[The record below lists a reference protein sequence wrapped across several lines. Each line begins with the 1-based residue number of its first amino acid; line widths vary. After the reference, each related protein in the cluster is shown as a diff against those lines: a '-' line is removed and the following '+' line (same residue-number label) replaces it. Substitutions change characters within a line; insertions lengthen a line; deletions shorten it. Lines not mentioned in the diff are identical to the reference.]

1 MMPTYP
7 QLLSP
12 TYEPHVYSASWQ
24 KQYVAQFFTL
34 ESGEKNGNSATYR
47 CRLHPEAPVFKA
59 HFPGFPVLPGV
70 LTLKMVVDAI
80 NASQFFSTQTLTVQS
95 IGNAKYLAVVN
106 PQETQEVE
114 ISVTLKAEKNADE
127 PAVFQFKATV
137 QNGETRFATFSFS
150 CTAADF
156 ITVGVEENEVCAVI
170 PTYQNAKTLLKVVA
184 DVHRV
189 VDTVFVVDDGSN
201 DGTAALLDKATGNE
215 RPEKVLTHPKN
226 CGKGA
231 ALKTGLTYARQQG
244 FRYAVTVDA
253 DGQHRADDIPALLKA
268 VEEEPDA
275 LAIGSRGLQHENM
288 PAKSTFANR
297 FSNFWFALQ
306 TLQRLPDTQS
316 GLRVYP
322 LRCLHGLRWMS
333 ARYEAELTL
342 LVFSAWAGVKLL
354 PVPVSVYYPP
364 RDQRVTHFRPGR
376 DFTRISVL
384 NTLLCFLM
392 VVYGWP
398 RIFADRLQGVS
409 KACFVSRELFTLT
422 SCQIW

>member
-1 MMPTYP
+1 MSLTSI
-7 QLLSP
+7 L
-12 TYEPHVYSASWQ
+12 PHGK

-114 ISVTLKAEKNADE
+114 ISVALKAEKNADE

-156 ITVGVEENEVCAVI
+156 ITVDVEENEVCAVI

-201 DGTAALLDKATGNE
+201 DGTAALLDKATGSE

-322 LRCLHGLRWMS
+322 LRRLHGLRWMS

-398 RIFADRLQGVS
+398 RIFCRQIARGV
-409 KACFVSRELFTLT
+409 KGVFRK
-422 SCQIW
+422 

>member
-1 MMPTYP
+1 MSLTSI
-7 QLLSP
+7 L
-12 TYEPHVYSASWQ
+12 PHGK

-34 ESGEKNGNSATYR
+34 EAGEKNGNSATYR

-114 ISVTLKAEKNADE
+114 ISVALKAEKNADE

-275 LAIGSRGLQHENM
+275 LVIGSRGLQHENM

-398 RIFADRLQGVS
+398 RIFCRQIARGV
-409 KACFVSRELFTLT
+409 KGVFCK
-422 SCQIW
+422 

>member
-1 MMPTYP
+1 MSLTSI
-7 QLLSP
+7 L
-12 TYEPHVYSASWQ
+12 PHGK

-114 ISVTLKAEKNADE
+114 ISVALKAEKNADE
-127 PAVFQFKATV
+127 PAVFQFKASV

-268 VEEEPDA
+268 VEEEPDTI
-275 LAIGSRGLQHENM
+275 AIGSRGLQHENM

-316 GLRVYP
+316 GLRIYP
-322 LRCLHGLRWMS
+322 LQRLHGLRWMS

-398 RIFADRLQGVS
+398 RIFCRQIARGV
-409 KACFVSRELFTLT
+409 KGVFRK
-422 SCQIW
+422 

>member
-1 MMPTYP
+1 MSLTSI
-7 QLLSP
+7 L
-12 TYEPHVYSASWQ
+12 PHGK

-95 IGNAKYLAVVN
+95 IGNAKYLAVIN

-114 ISVTLKAEKNADE
+114 ISVALKAEKNADE

-322 LRCLHGLRWMS
+322 LRRLHGLRWMS

-398 RIFADRLQGVS
+398 RIFCRQIARGVIGVFR
-409 KACFVSRELFTLT
+409 K
-422 SCQIW
+422 

>member
-1 MMPTYP
+1 MSLTSI
-7 QLLSP
+7 L
-12 TYEPHVYSASWQ
+12 PHGK

-34 ESGEKNGNSATYR
+34 EAGEKNGNSATYR

-95 IGNAKYLAVVN
+95 IGSAKYLAVVN

-114 ISVTLKAEKNADE
+114 ISVALKAEKNADK

-231 ALKTGLTYARQQG
+231 ALKTGLMYARQQG

-322 LRCLHGLRWMS
+322 LRRLHGLRWMS

-398 RIFADRLQGVS
+398 RIFCRQIARGV
-409 KACFVSRELFTLT
+409 KGVFRK
-422 SCQIW
+422 

>member
-1 MMPTYP
+1 MSLTSILP
-7 QLLSP
+7 QGK
-12 TYEPHVYSASWQ
+12 

-114 ISVTLKAEKNADE
+114 ISVALKAEKNADE

-322 LRCLHGLRWMS
+322 LRRLHGLRWMS

-398 RIFADRLQGVS
+398 RIFCRQIARGV
-409 KACFVSRELFTLT
+409 KGVFRK
-422 SCQIW
+422 

>member
-1 MMPTYP
+1 MSLTSI
-7 QLLSP
+7 L
-12 TYEPHVYSASWQ
+12 PHGK

-34 ESGEKNGNSATYR
+34 EAGEKNGNSATYR

-114 ISVTLKAEKNADE
+114 ISVALKAEKNADE

-322 LRCLHGLRWMS
+322 LRRLHGLRWMS

-398 RIFADRLQGVS
+398 RIFCHQIARGV
-409 KACFVSRELFTLT
+409 KGVFRK
-422 SCQIW
+422 

>member
-1 MMPTYP
+1 MSLTSI
-7 QLLSP
+7 L
-12 TYEPHVYSASWQ
+12 PHGK

-95 IGNAKYLAVVN
+95 IGNTKYLAVVN

-114 ISVTLKAEKNADE
+114 ISVALKAEKNADE

-322 LRCLHGLRWMS
+322 LRRLHGLRWMS

-398 RIFADRLQGVS
+398 RIFCRQIARGV
-409 KACFVSRELFTLT
+409 KGVFRK
-422 SCQIW
+422 

>member
-1 MMPTYP
+1 MSLTSI
-7 QLLSP
+7 L
-12 TYEPHVYSASWQ
+12 PHGK

-34 ESGEKNGNSATYR
+34 ESGERNGNSATYR

-80 NASQFFSTQTLTVQS
+80 NASQFFSTQTLMVQS

-114 ISVTLKAEKNADE
+114 ISVALKAEKNADE

-156 ITVGVEENEVCAVI
+156 ITVGVEENEVCAII

-316 GLRVYP
+316 GLRIYP
-322 LRCLHGLRWMS
+322 LRRLHGLRWMS

-398 RIFADRLQGVS
+398 RIFCRQIARGV
-409 KACFVSRELFTLT
+409 KGVFRK
-422 SCQIW
+422 

>member
-1 MMPTYP
+1 MSLTSI
-7 QLLSP
+7 L
-12 TYEPHVYSASWQ
+12 PHGK

-34 ESGEKNGNSATYR
+34 EAGEKNGNSATYR

-80 NASQFFSTQTLTVQS
+80 NASQFFYTQTLTVQS

-114 ISVTLKAEKNADE
+114 ISVALKAEKNADK

-322 LRCLHGLRWMS
+322 LRRLHGLRWMS

-376 DFTRISVL
+376 DFTRISML

-398 RIFADRLQGVS
+398 RIFCRQIARGV
-409 KACFVSRELFTLT
+409 KGVFRK
-422 SCQIW
+422 

>member
-1 MMPTYP
+1 MSLTSI
-7 QLLSP
+7 L
-12 TYEPHVYSASWQ
+12 PHGK

-114 ISVTLKAEKNADE
+114 ISVALKAEKNADE

-201 DGTAALLDKATGNE
+201 DGTAALLDKATGSE

-322 LRCLHGLRWMS
+322 LRRLHGLRWMS

-376 DFTRISVL
+376 DFTRISML

-398 RIFADRLQGVS
+398 RIFCRQIARGVIGVFR
-409 KACFVSRELFTLT
+409 K
-422 SCQIW
+422 

>member
-1 MMPTYP
+1 MSLTSI
-7 QLLSP
+7 L
-12 TYEPHVYSASWQ
+12 PHGK

-34 ESGEKNGNSATYR
+34 EAGEKNGNSATYR

-80 NASQFFSTQTLTVQS
+80 NASQFFSTQMLTVQS

-114 ISVTLKAEKNADE
+114 ISVALKAEKNADE
-127 PAVFQFKATV
+127 LTVFQFKATV

-322 LRCLHGLRWMS
+322 LRRLHGLRWMS

-398 RIFADRLQGVS
+398 RIFCRQIARGV
-409 KACFVSRELFTLT
+409 KGVFCK
-422 SCQIW
+422 

>member
-1 MMPTYP
+1 MSLTSI
-7 QLLSP
+7 L
-12 TYEPHVYSASWQ
+12 PHGK

-114 ISVTLKAEKNADE
+114 ISVALKAEKNADE

-137 QNGETRFATFSFS
+137 ENGETRFATFSFS

-288 PAKSTFANR
+288 PAKSTFSNR

-316 GLRVYP
+316 GLRIYP
-322 LRCLHGLRWMS
+322 LQRLHGLRWMS

-398 RIFADRLQGVS
+398 RIFCRQIARGVIGVFR
-409 KACFVSRELFTLT
+409 K
-422 SCQIW
+422 

>member
-1 MMPTYP
+1 MSLTSI
-7 QLLSP
+7 L
-12 TYEPHVYSASWQ
+12 PHGK

-34 ESGEKNGNSATYR
+34 EAGEKNGNSATYR

-114 ISVTLKAEKNADE
+114 ISVALKAEKNADE

-170 PTYQNAKTLLKVVA
+170 PTYQNAKTLLQVVA

-189 VDTVFVVDDGSN
+189 VDTVIVVDDGSN

-275 LAIGSRGLQHENM
+275 LVIGSRGLQHENM

-316 GLRVYP
+316 GLRIYP
-322 LRCLHGLRWMS
+322 LRRLHGLRWMS

-398 RIFADRLQGVS
+398 RIFCRQIARGV
-409 KACFVSRELFTLT
+409 KGVFRK
-422 SCQIW
+422 

>member
-1 MMPTYP
+1 MSLTSI
-7 QLLSP
+7 L
-12 TYEPHVYSASWQ
+12 PHGK

-34 ESGEKNGNSATYR
+34 EAGEKNGNSATYR

-114 ISVTLKAEKNADE
+114 ISVALKAEKNADE
-127 PAVFQFKATV
+127 LTVFQFKATV

-170 PTYQNAKTLLKVVA
+170 PTYQNAKTLLQVVA

-398 RIFADRLQGVS
+398 RIFCRQIARGV
-409 KACFVSRELFTLT
+409 KGVFCK
-422 SCQIW
+422 

>member
-1 MMPTYP
+1 MSLTSI
-7 QLLSP
+7 L
-12 TYEPHVYSASWQ
+12 PHGK

-114 ISVTLKAEKNADE
+114 ISVALKAEKNADE

-156 ITVGVEENEVCAVI
+156 MTVGVEENEVCAVI

-201 DGTAALLDKATGNE
+201 DGTAALLDKATGSE

-322 LRCLHGLRWMS
+322 LQRLHGLRWMS

-398 RIFADRLQGVS
+398 RIFCRQIARGV
-409 KACFVSRELFTLT
+409 KGVFRK
-422 SCQIW
+422 

>member
-1 MMPTYP
+1 MSLTSI
-7 QLLSP
+7 L
-12 TYEPHVYSASWQ
+12 PHGK

-34 ESGEKNGNSATYR
+34 EAGEKNGNSATYR

-80 NASQFFSTQTLTVQS
+80 NASQFFSTQMLTVQS

-114 ISVTLKAEKNADE
+114 ISVALKAEKNADE

-189 VDTVFVVDDGSN
+189 VDTVIVVDDGSN

-322 LRCLHGLRWMS
+322 LRRLHGLRWMS

-398 RIFADRLQGVS
+398 RIFCRQIARGV
-409 KACFVSRELFTLT
+409 KGVFCK
-422 SCQIW
+422 

>member
-1 MMPTYP
+1 MSLTSI
-7 QLLSP
+7 L
-12 TYEPHVYSASWQ
+12 PHGK

-47 CRLHPEAPVFKA
+47 CLLHPEAPVFKA

-80 NASQFFSTQTLTVQS
+80 NASQFFSTQTLMVQS

-114 ISVTLKAEKNADE
+114 INVALKAEKNADE

-156 ITVGVEENEVCAVI
+156 MTLGVEENEVCAVI

-201 DGTAALLDKATGNE
+201 DGTAALLDKATGSE

-322 LRCLHGLRWMS
+322 LRRLHGLRWMS

-392 VVYGWP
+392 VGYGWP
-398 RIFADRLQGVS
+398 RIFCRQIARGVIGVFR
-409 KACFVSRELFTLT
+409 K
-422 SCQIW
+422 

>member
-1 MMPTYP
+1 MSLTSI
-7 QLLSP
+7 L
-12 TYEPHVYSASWQ
+12 PHGK

-114 ISVTLKAEKNADE
+114 ISVALKAEKNADE

-215 RPEKVLTHPKN
+215 RPEKMLTHPKN

-322 LRCLHGLRWMS
+322 LRRLHGLRWMS

-354 PVPVSVYYPP
+354 PIPVSVYYPP

-398 RIFADRLQGVS
+398 RIFCRQIARGV
-409 KACFVSRELFTLT
+409 KGVFRK
-422 SCQIW
+422 

>member
-1 MMPTYP
+1 MSLTSI
-7 QLLSP
+7 L
-12 TYEPHVYSASWQ
+12 PHGK

-34 ESGEKNGNSATYR
+34 EAGEKNGNSATYR

-114 ISVTLKAEKNADE
+114 ISVALKAEKNADE

-156 ITVGVEENEVCAVI
+156 MTVGVEENEVCAVI
-170 PTYQNAKTLLKVVA
+170 PTYQNAKTLLKIVA

-306 TLQRLPDTQS
+306 TLQRQPDTQS
-316 GLRVYP
+316 GLRIYP
-322 LRCLHGLRWMS
+322 LRRLHGLRWMS

-398 RIFADRLQGVS
+398 RIFCRQIARGV
-409 KACFVSRELFTLT
+409 KGVFRK
-422 SCQIW
+422 

>member
-1 MMPTYP
+1 MSLTSI
-7 QLLSP
+7 L
-12 TYEPHVYSASWQ
+12 PHGK

-34 ESGEKNGNSATYR
+34 GAGEKNGNSATYR

-114 ISVTLKAEKNADE
+114 ISVALKAEKNADE
-127 PAVFQFKATV
+127 PAIFQFKASV

-156 ITVGVEENEVCAVI
+156 MTVGVEENEVCAVI
-170 PTYQNAKTLLKVVA
+170 PTYQNAKTLLQVVA

-398 RIFADRLQGVS
+398 RIFCRQIARGV
-409 KACFVSRELFTLT
+409 KGVFRK
-422 SCQIW
+422 

>member
-1 MMPTYP
+1 MSLTSI
-7 QLLSP
+7 L
-12 TYEPHVYSASWQ
+12 PHGK

-34 ESGEKNGNSATYR
+34 EAGEKNGNSATYR

-114 ISVTLKAEKNADE
+114 ISVALKAEKNADE

-189 VDTVFVVDDGSN
+189 VDTVIVVDDGSN

-322 LRCLHGLRWMS
+322 LRRLHGLRWMS

-398 RIFADRLQGVS
+398 RIFCRQIARGV
-409 KACFVSRELFTLT
+409 KGVFCK
-422 SCQIW
+422 

>member
-1 MMPTYP
+1 MSLTSI
-7 QLLSP
+7 L
-12 TYEPHVYSASWQ
+12 PHGK

-34 ESGEKNGNSATYR
+34 EAGEKNGNSATYR

-114 ISVTLKAEKNADE
+114 ISVALKAEKNADK

-201 DGTAALLDKATGNE
+201 DGTTALLDKATGNE

-322 LRCLHGLRWMS
+322 LRRLHGLRWMS

-398 RIFADRLQGVS
+398 RIFCRQIARGV
-409 KACFVSRELFTLT
+409 KGVFRK
-422 SCQIW
+422 

>member
-1 MMPTYP
+1 MSLTSI
-7 QLLSP
+7 L
-12 TYEPHVYSASWQ
+12 PHGK

-34 ESGEKNGNSATYR
+34 EAGEKNGNSATYR

-114 ISVTLKAEKNADE
+114 ISVALKAEKNADE

-156 ITVGVEENEVCAVI
+156 MTVGVEENEVCAVI
-170 PTYQNAKTLLKVVA
+170 PTYQNAKTLLQVVA

-316 GLRVYP
+316 GLRIYP

-398 RIFADRLQGVS
+398 RIFCRQIARGV
-409 KACFVSRELFTLT
+409 KGVFCK
-422 SCQIW
+422 

>member
-114 ISVTLKAEKNADE
+114 ISVALKAEKNADE

-322 LRCLHGLRWMS
+322 LRRLHGLRWMS

-398 RIFADRLQGVS
+398 RIFCRQIARGV
-409 KACFVSRELFTLT
+409 KGVFRK
-422 SCQIW
+422 

>member
-1 MMPTYP
+1 MSLTSI
-7 QLLSP
+7 L
-12 TYEPHVYSASWQ
+12 PHGK

-34 ESGEKNGNSATYR
+34 EAGEKNGNSATYR

-114 ISVTLKAEKNADE
+114 ISVALKAEKNADE

-275 LAIGSRGLQHENM
+275 LVIGSRGLQHENM

-398 RIFADRLQGVS
+398 RIFCRQIARGV
-409 KACFVSRELFTLT
+409 KGVFRK
-422 SCQIW
+422 

>member
-1 MMPTYP
+1 MSLTSI
-7 QLLSP
+7 L
-12 TYEPHVYSASWQ
+12 PHGK

-34 ESGEKNGNSATYR
+34 EAGEKNGNSATYR

-114 ISVTLKAEKNADE
+114 ISVALKAEKNADK

-156 ITVGVEENEVCAVI
+156 ITVDVEENEVCAVI
-170 PTYQNAKTLLKVVA
+170 PTYQNAKILLKVVA

-189 VDTVFVVDDGSN
+189 VDTVIVVDDGSN

-253 DGQHRADDIPALLKA
+253 DGQHRANDIPALLKA

-275 LAIGSRGLQHENM
+275 LVIGSRGLQHENM

-322 LRCLHGLRWMS
+322 LRRLHGLRWMS

-398 RIFADRLQGVS
+398 RIFCRQIARGV
-409 KACFVSRELFTLT
+409 KGVFRK
-422 SCQIW
+422 

>member
-1 MMPTYP
+1 MSLTSI
-7 QLLSP
+7 L
-12 TYEPHVYSASWQ
+12 PHGK

-34 ESGEKNGNSATYR
+34 EAGEKNGNSATYR

-114 ISVTLKAEKNADE
+114 ISVALKAEKNADE

-150 CTAADF
+150 CTATDF

-322 LRCLHGLRWMS
+322 LRRLHGLRWMS

-364 RDQRVTHFRPGR
+364 RDQRVTHVRPGR

-398 RIFADRLQGVS
+398 RIFCRQIARGV
-409 KACFVSRELFTLT
+409 KGVFRK
-422 SCQIW
+422 

>member
-1 MMPTYP
+1 MSLTSI
-7 QLLSP
+7 L
-12 TYEPHVYSASWQ
+12 PHGK

-95 IGNAKYLAVVN
+95 ISNAKYLAVVN

-114 ISVTLKAEKNADE
+114 ISVALKAEKNADE

-322 LRCLHGLRWMS
+322 LRRLHGLRWMS

-398 RIFADRLQGVS
+398 RIFCRQIARGV
-409 KACFVSRELFTLT
+409 KGVFRK
-422 SCQIW
+422 

>member
-1 MMPTYP
+1 MSLTSI
-7 QLLSP
+7 L
-12 TYEPHVYSASWQ
+12 PHGK

-34 ESGEKNGNSATYR
+34 EAGEKNGNSATYR

-114 ISVTLKAEKNADE
+114 ISVALKAEKNADE

-253 DGQHRADDIPALLKA
+253 DGQHRADDIPTLLKA

-316 GLRVYP
+316 GLRIYP
-322 LRCLHGLRWMS
+322 LRRLHGLRWMS

-398 RIFADRLQGVS
+398 RIFCRQIARGV
-409 KACFVSRELFTLT
+409 KGVFRK
-422 SCQIW
+422 

>member
-1 MMPTYP
+1 MSLTSI
-7 QLLSP
+7 L
-12 TYEPHVYSASWQ
+12 PHGK

-34 ESGEKNGNSATYR
+34 EAGEKNGNSATYR
-47 CRLHPEAPVFKA
+47 CRIHPEAPVFKA

-114 ISVTLKAEKNADE
+114 ISVALKAEKNADK

-137 QNGETRFATFSFS
+137 QNSETRFATFSFS

-231 ALKTGLTYARQQG
+231 ALKTGLTYASQQG

-253 DGQHRADDIPALLKA
+253 DGQHRADDIPALLQA

-322 LRCLHGLRWMS
+322 LRRLHGLRWMS

-398 RIFADRLQGVS
+398 RIFCRQIARGV
-409 KACFVSRELFTLT
+409 KGVFRK
-422 SCQIW
+422 

>member
-1 MMPTYP
+1 MSLTSI
-7 QLLSP
+7 L
-12 TYEPHVYSASWQ
+12 PHGK

-34 ESGEKNGNSATYR
+34 EAGEKNGNSATYR

-114 ISVTLKAEKNADE
+114 ISVALKAEKNADE

-268 VEEEPDA
+268 AEEEPDA

-322 LRCLHGLRWMS
+322 LRRLHGLRWMS

-398 RIFADRLQGVS
+398 RVFCRQIARGV
-409 KACFVSRELFTLT
+409 KGVFCK
-422 SCQIW
+422 

>member
-1 MMPTYP
+1 MSLTSI
-7 QLLSP
+7 L
-12 TYEPHVYSASWQ
+12 PHGK

-114 ISVTLKAEKNADE
+114 ISVALKAEKNADE

-322 LRCLHGLRWMS
+322 LRFLHGLRWMS

-376 DFTRISVL
+376 DFTRISML

-398 RIFADRLQGVS
+398 RIFCRQIARGV
-409 KACFVSRELFTLT
+409 KGVFCK
-422 SCQIW
+422 

>member
-1 MMPTYP
+1 MSLTSI
-7 QLLSP
+7 L
-12 TYEPHVYSASWQ
+12 PHGK

-34 ESGEKNGNSATYR
+34 EAGEKNGNSATYR

-80 NASQFFSTQTLTVQS
+80 NASQFFSTQMLTMQS

-114 ISVTLKAEKNADE
+114 ISVALKAEKNADE

-156 ITVGVEENEVCAVI
+156 ITVDVEENEVCAVI

-322 LRCLHGLRWMS
+322 LRRLHGLRWMS

-398 RIFADRLQGVS
+398 RIFCRQIARGV
-409 KACFVSRELFTLT
+409 KGVFRK
-422 SCQIW
+422 

>member
-1 MMPTYP
+1 MSLTSI
-7 QLLSP
+7 L
-12 TYEPHVYSASWQ
+12 PHGK

-47 CRLHPEAPVFKA
+47 CRLHPEAPVFKV

-114 ISVTLKAEKNADE
+114 ISVALKAEKNADE

-170 PTYQNAKTLLKVVA
+170 PTYQNAKTLLQVVA

-322 LRCLHGLRWMS
+322 LRRLHGLRWMS

-398 RIFADRLQGVS
+398 RIFCRQIARGV
-409 KACFVSRELFTLT
+409 KGVFCK
-422 SCQIW
+422 

>member
-1 MMPTYP
+1 MSLTSI
-7 QLLSP
+7 L
-12 TYEPHVYSASWQ
+12 PHGK

-114 ISVTLKAEKNADE
+114 ISVALKAEKNADE

-322 LRCLHGLRWMS
+322 LRRLHGLRWMS

-398 RIFADRLQGVS
+398 RIFCRQIARCVKGVFR
-409 KACFVSRELFTLT
+409 K
-422 SCQIW
+422 

>member
-1 MMPTYP
+1 MSLTSI
-7 QLLSP
+7 L
-12 TYEPHVYSASWQ
+12 PHGK

-47 CRLHPEAPVFKA
+47 CRLHPEAPVFKV

-114 ISVTLKAEKNADE
+114 ISVALKAEKNADE

-253 DGQHRADDIPALLKA
+253 DGQHRTDDIPALLKA

-322 LRCLHGLRWMS
+322 LRRLHGLRWMS

-398 RIFADRLQGVS
+398 RIFCRQIARGV
-409 KACFVSRELFTLT
+409 KGVFCK
-422 SCQIW
+422 

>member
-1 MMPTYP
+1 MSLTSI
-7 QLLSP
+7 L
-12 TYEPHVYSASWQ
+12 PHGK

-114 ISVTLKAEKNADE
+114 ISVALKAEKNADE
-127 PAVFQFKATV
+127 LTVFQFKATV

-156 ITVGVEENEVCAVI
+156 MTVGVEENEVCAVI

-322 LRCLHGLRWMS
+322 LRRLHGLRWMS

-398 RIFADRLQGVS
+398 KIFCRQIARGV
-409 KACFVSRELFTLT
+409 KGVFRK
-422 SCQIW
+422 

>member
-1 MMPTYP
+1 MSLTSI
-7 QLLSP
+7 L
-12 TYEPHVYSASWQ
+12 PHGK

-114 ISVTLKAEKNADE
+114 ISVALKAEKNADE
-127 PAVFQFKATV
+127 LTVFQFKATV

-150 CTAADF
+150 CTAANF

-201 DGTAALLDKATGNE
+201 DGTTALLDKATGNE

-322 LRCLHGLRWMS
+322 LRRLHGLRWMS

-398 RIFADRLQGVS
+398 RIFCRQIARGV
-409 KACFVSRELFTLT
+409 KGVFRK
-422 SCQIW
+422 

>member
-1 MMPTYP
+1 MSLTSI
-7 QLLSP
+7 L
-12 TYEPHVYSASWQ
+12 PHGK

-106 PQETQEVE
+106 PLETQEVE
-114 ISVTLKAEKNADE
+114 INVALKAEKNADE

-322 LRCLHGLRWMS
+322 LQRLHGLRWMS

-398 RIFADRLQGVS
+398 RIFCRQIARGV
-409 KACFVSRELFTLT
+409 KGVFRK
-422 SCQIW
+422 